1 MRIACALA
9 LALALSACANGPTA
23 ISDVIDMHRAAKPLP
38 KPEKAP

>member
-1 MRIACALA
+1 VNKLA
-9 LALALSACANGPTA
+9 AIIIALALSACANGPTS